1 MYWLLRTAVVL
12 VLLVVVNYGVGLL
25 IPAERTAP
33 KTALIEGA
41 PELVYRLITDVE
53 GHPQWRSDIR
63 SVTVDEKGPLL
74 KWTEIHEAGVTVY
87 VQEKVKEPLERYEI
101 DFEVSNGLH
110 GRWIGALEPSSE
122 NRTKMTCSETIVIE
136 NPMFRLPGFVFLNM
150 GTSVDVFLGDL
161 NRQASKATDMKL
173 EAEAEAD
180 SEAKIDARIDA
191 ESAANPATA
200 EPPAPVSPTPTPMPT
215 ASPVPDPAAIP

>member
-12 VLLVVVNYGVGLL
+12 VLLVVVNYGIGLL
-25 IPAERTAP
+25 IPEERTAP

-63 SVTVDEKGPLL
+63 SVSVDEKGPLL

-87 VQEKVKEPLERYEI
+87 VQEKVKEPLQRYEI

-122 NRTKMTCSETIVIE
+122 NRTKLTCSETIVIE
-136 NPMFRLPGFVFLNM
+136 NPMFRLPAFLFLNM

-161 NRQASKATDMKL
+161 NRQASKATDVKL
-173 EAEAEAD
+173 EAEAEAAEN
-180 SEAKIDARIDA
+180 SKIRARADV
-191 ESAANPATA
+191 ESAAETESST
-200 EPPAPVSPTPTPMPT
+200 EPNV
-215 ASPVPDPAAIP
+215 PVPSAPEPANEGTSDPNAIP